1 MPIVDCGGDENS
13 VPQILFNLA
22 TYGSS
27 QTRYANWIVLLSQV
41 HYELQTKTKIVANEQ
56 LRCFLCTCNYHLY
69 MCMCMS
75 NLNGLYGI
83 HENMKTAHTKNNR
96 NNKYTPDPKCKLLYM
111 RLRMYRWEMNEN
123 ITIEWAYN

>member
-56 LRCFLCTCNYHLY
+56 LRCFFVY
-69 MCMCMS
+69 MQLPS
-75 NLNGLYGI
+75 IYVYVY
-83 HENMKTAHTKNNR
+83 E
-96 NNKYTPDPKCKLLYM
+96 
-111 RLRMYRWEMNEN
+111 
-123 ITIEWAYN
+123 